1 MERENFSY
9 LIFVGGR
16 PFFALV
22 DVWNSYETMQATK
35 YGIWIGVRKFK
46 KTASVY
52 VYKKNGEGWQR
63 FSSFN
68 ARSNDECKPYYT
80 GDEMRE
86 FAQKLS

>member
-16 PFFALV
+16 PFSALV
-22 DVWNSYETMQATK
+22 DVWNSYETMTATK
-35 YGIWIGVRKFK
+35 FGIWFGVRKFK

-52 VYKKNGEGWQR
+52 VYMKRGDGWQR

-68 ARSNDECKPYYT
+68 AHNNDECKQYYT

-86 FAQKLS
+86 LAQKLS